1 MIPVIIAGLE
11 NDYENFEYKMDEL
24 SSLAYANNME
34 VIVSVKQKLE
44 HPIAATYFGKGKA
57 EEIRHVGEI
66 NDIDT
71 LIVNA
76 ELTPTQLRN
85 LEDITGLQ
93 VIDRTALILE
103 IFASRAQTKEAK
115 LQVQIAKL
123 QYQLPRLRTSSINR
137 MDQQTAGN
145 TGGGYTNRGSG
156 ETKLELNKR
165 VIEKRIS
172 NLSKELKEIESVHE
186 NRRRARKLL
195 L

>member
-1 MIPVIIAGLE
+1 M
-11 NDYENFEYKMDEL
+11 
-24 SSLAYANNME
+24 
-34 VIVSVKQKLE
+34 
-44 HPIAATYFGKGKA
+44 
-57 EEIRHVGEI
+57 GEI

-93 VIDRTALILE
+93 VIDRTTLILE

-145 TGGGYTNRGSG
+145 TGGGYTKVSS
-156 ETKLELNKR
+156 
-165 VIEKRIS
+165 S
-172 NLSKELKEIESVHE
+172 NWML
-186 NRRRARKLL
+186 
-195 L
+195 

>member
-85 LEDITGLQ
+85 LEDITRLQ

-123 QYQLPRLRTSSINR
+123 QYQLPR
-137 MDQQTAGN
+137 
-145 TGGGYTNRGSG
+145 
-156 ETKLELNKR
+156 
-165 VIEKRIS
+165 
-172 NLSKELKEIESVHE
+172 
-186 NRRRARKLL
+186 
-195 L
+195 

>member
-76 ELTPTQLRN
+76 ELTPTQLR
-85 LEDITGLQ
+85 
-93 VIDRTALILE
+93 
-103 IFASRAQTKEAK
+103 
-115 LQVQIAKL
+115 
-123 QYQLPRLRTSSINR
+123 SS
-137 MDQQTAGN
+137 
-145 TGGGYTNRGSG
+145 YW
-156 ETKLELNKR
+156 
-165 VIEKRIS
+165 
-172 NLSKELKEIESVHE
+172 
-186 NRRRARKLL
+186 
-195 L
+195 